1 MLHGKNILI
10 GITGGIAA
18 YKAVEIVRHFI
29 KKGAFVKCVLTPAAK
44 DFISPLVLSTLSRNE
59 VFSSFTSEEE
69 NPRWNN
75 HVQLGIWADLMII
88 APATA
93 NTLSK
98 MCQGTCDN
106 ILLAT
111 YLSAKCQV
119 YFAPAMDLD
128 MYRHPSTIKNIDT
141 LKSFGNIE
149 IPVETGELAS
159 GLCGKGRMAE
169 PSTICSAV
177 QEDLLKK
184 LPLRNSKV
192 LITAG
197 PTYEAIDPV
206 RFIGNRSSGKMG
218 AALAL
223 NFANKGAKVSL
234 VLGPS
239 AEDPKHQ
246 NIITYRVES
255 AKQMFDKVMALFNE
269 STIVVCSAAVADY
282 APEQIFISKI
292 KNTQKNIK
300 IHLNKTKDILSTLGK
315 MKKKQFLIGF
325 ALETDNGIE
334 EAKRKVLEKKLDLI
348 VLNSL
353 QDAGAGF
360 HYDTNKITLI
370 NKNNKIFKFELKSKQ
385 EVAEDIIQHLLTEI
399 NA

>member
-10 GITGGIAA
+10 GVTGGIAA
-18 YKAVEIVRHFI
+18 YKAAEIVRHFI
-29 KKGAFVKCVLTPAAK
+29 KKGAFVKCILTPAAK
-44 DFISPLVLSTLSRNE
+44 DFISPLTLSTLSRNE

-98 MCQGTCDN
+98 MSQGTCDN

-149 IPVETGELAS
+149 IPAETGELAS

-169 PSTICSAV
+169 PNTICSVV

-184 LPLRNSKV
+184 SPLRNSKV

-234 VLGPS
+234 ILGPS
-239 AEDPKHQ
+239 AEDPEHQ
-246 NIITYRVES
+246 NIIISRVES
-255 AKQMFDKVMALFNE
+255 AQQMFDKVMGLFNE

-292 KNTQKNIK
+292 KNRQKSIK

-315 MKKKQFLIGF
+315 MKKNQFLIGF

-334 EAKRKVLEKKLDLI
+334 EAKRKLLEKKLDLI
-348 VLNSL
+348 ILNSL
-353 QDAGAGF
+353 QDTGAGF

-370 NKNNKIFKFELKSKQ
+370 NKNNKMFKFELKSKQ
-385 EVAEDIIQHLLTEI
+385 EVAEDIVQHLLTEI

>member
-1 MLHGKNILI
+1 
-10 GITGGIAA
+10 
-18 YKAVEIVRHFI
+18 
-29 KKGAFVKCVLTPAAK
+29 
-44 DFISPLVLSTLSRNE
+44 
-59 VFSSFTSEEE
+59 
-69 NPRWNN
+69 
-75 HVQLGIWADLMII
+75 
-88 APATA
+88 
-93 NTLSK
+93 
-98 MCQGTCDN
+98 
-106 ILLAT
+106 
-111 YLSAKCQV
+111 
-119 YFAPAMDLD
+119 MDLD

-149 IPVETGELAS
+149 IPAETGELAS

-169 PSTICSAV
+169 PNTICSVV

-184 LPLRNSKV
+184 SPLRNSKV

-234 VLGPS
+234 ILGPS

-246 NIITYRVES
+246 NIIISRVES
-255 AKQMFDKVMALFNE
+255 AQQMFDKVMGLFNE

-292 KNTQKNIK
+292 KNRQKSIK

-315 MKKKQFLIGF
+315 MKKNQFLIGF

-334 EAKRKVLEKKLDLI
+334 EAKRKLLEKKLDLI
-348 VLNSL
+348 ILNSL
-353 QDAGAGF
+353 QDTGAGF

-370 NKNNKIFKFELKSKQ
+370 NKNNKMFKFELKSKQ
-385 EVAEDIIQHLLTEI
+385 EVAEDIVQHLLTEI